1 MEGRRKRERP
11 LERWTDELEKCLKVT
26 GIRNWPIFATDW
38 KELRSTLLEAKVH
51 NEKQCFSIRGR

>member
-26 GIRNWPIFATDW
+26 VATDR
-38 KELRSTLLEAKVH
+38 KE
-51 NEKQCFSIRGR
+51 